1 MYSRLVK
8 EMQGK
13 KEKDKNEISTA
24 LSGIGRGLQ
33 VTLDQNSDRWNFVVL
48 KEVYESYAQGK
59 QRIYLHA
66 LLWIPHIS
74 RPTV

>member
-1 MYSRLVK
+1 MYSRLVR

-13 KEKDKNEISTA
+13 KEEDKNEISTA

-33 VTLDQNSDRWNFVVL
+33 VTLDQNTDRWNFP
-48 KEVYESYAQGK
+48 KEVLESYAQGK

-74 RPTV
+74 RSTV